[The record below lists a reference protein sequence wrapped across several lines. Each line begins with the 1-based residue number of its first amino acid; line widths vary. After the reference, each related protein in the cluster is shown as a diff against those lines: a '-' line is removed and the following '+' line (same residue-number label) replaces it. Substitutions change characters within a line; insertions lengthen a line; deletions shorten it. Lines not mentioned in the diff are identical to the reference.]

1 MSDLRLVIFDVDG
14 TLVDSQATIIK
25 SMQSAFDGI
34 GLHCP
39 PRDRILSIVGLS
51 LDGAM
56 ARLAPEGADVGA
68 LVEGYKSAY
77 ANLRSQGGATESY
90 LYDGIA
96 ELIGELSGMDHVLL
110 GLATGKSRRG
120 VEMLLETQNWRGVF
134 HTTQSADEHPS
145 KPHPSMI
152 YRAMEEVGTEAA
164 QTMMIG
170 DTSFDLDMAAA
181 AAVTGIGVSW
191 GYHDLHGLKRPEPIA
206 ETIEELRTRIWA
218 EL

>member
-25 SMQSAFDGI
+25 SMQTAFDGV
-34 GLHCP
+34 GLTCP
-39 PRDRILSIVGLS
+39 PRERILSIVGLS

-56 ARLAPEGADVGA
+56 MRLAPEGADVDG
-68 LVEGYKSAY
+68 LVEGYKAAY
-77 ANLRSQGGATESY
+77 ADLRAKGGATETY

-96 ELIGELSGMDHVLL
+96 ELITDLSAIDHVLL

-152 YRAMEEVGTEAA
+152 YRAMEDVGTDAA

-181 AAVTGIGVSW
+181 AGVTGIGVSW
-191 GYHDLHGLKRPEPIA
+191 GYHDLHGLKRAEPIA
-206 ETIEELRTRIWA
+206 ATIEELRTQIWA
-218 EL
+218 KL